1 LIISIKGD
9 YLKKPLNNITFIII
23 STIFLILYS
32 YSIYENHKY
41 IEYQKKQKIISI
53 NNENNKTGYFNS
65 LYIKTKNIFK

>member
-1 LIISIKGD
+1 M
-9 YLKKPLNNITFIII
+9 KKPLNNITFIII